1 MDISA
6 EINVF
11 NNLKLQTEETAG
23 KILWIE
29 FKMRYL
35 AERSQKVVDKL
46 NEVTNLKDE
55 DQKYYWNCKL
65 DDLLKAIKNVF
76 LEQLNNEEI
85 NIIDQYQMVRNR
97 YLHSNFVGT
106 LEKLGLSTG
115 GRLIKNGQKVPL
127 EKKEIGESLKA
138 LHTND
143 GIRAVKSL
151 INSVENV
158 LDKFLKS
165 T

>member
-6 EINVF
+6 EIGAF
-11 NNLKLQTEETAG
+11 NNLRLQTEETAG

-29 FKMRYL
+29 FKIRYL
-35 AERSQKVVDKL
+35 AERSQKLIDKL
-46 NEVTNLKDE
+46 NEITNLKNE

-65 DDLLKAIKNVF
+65 DDLLKAIKNAF
-76 LEQLNNEEI
+76 QGQLNKEEI
-85 NIIDQYQMVRNR
+85 NIINQYQMVRNR

-127 EKKEIGESLKA
+127 ETKEIGESLKA

-143 GIRAVKSL
+143 GIRAVKHL
-151 INSVENV
+151 INSVEGV
-158 LDKFLKS
+158 LDKFLKD

>member
-35 AERSQKVVDKL
+35 AERSQKAVDKL
-46 NEVTNLKDE
+46 NEITNLKGE

-76 LEQLNNEEI
+76 QGQLNKEEI
-85 NIIDQYQMVRNR
+85 NKR
-97 YLHSNFVGT
+97 
-106 LEKLGLSTG
+106 
-115 GRLIKNGQKVPL
+115 
-127 EKKEIGESLKA
+127 
-138 LHTND
+138 
-143 GIRAVKSL
+143 
-151 INSVENV
+151 
-158 LDKFLKS
+158 
-165 T
+165 

>member
-1 MDISA
+1 MDINA
-6 EINVF
+6 EISAF

-29 FKMRYL
+29 FKIRYF

-46 NEVTNLKDE
+46 SEITHLKDE

-65 DDLLKAIKNVF
+65 DDLLQVIKKAF
-76 LEQLNNEEI
+76 QGQLNKEEI
-85 NIIDQYQMVRNR
+85 NIINQYQMVRNR

-115 GRLIKNGQKVPL
+115 GRLKKNGQKVPL

-143 GIRAVKSL
+143 GIRAIKQL
-151 INSVENV
+151 INAVEGV
-158 LDKFLKS
+158 LDKFLKN